1 MNYNSQGSKIT
12 NEQTLN
18 LIWMGVLQQIACHLK
33 DKYVAYNITT
43 S

>member
-1 MNYNSQGSKIT
+1 M
-12 NEQTLN
+12 
-18 LIWMGVLQQIACHLK
+18 QQIACHLK